1 MHVRFRR
8 RFRANSQ
15 HGVHAKREKQTRC
28 ARAFSFT
35 RTGEEKTGVVT
46 GGRRGWTGKVAET
59 EKERATGGEERA
71 FQISKGVPMIFPKRR
86 NEGGEL
92 RMAAMKS
99 DLAAGWMVNRVAPSW
114 EMCLCAAASHFLP
127 DPPAF
132 LPLSRSLS
140 LCTCIVCI
148 YARAAD
154 RSRAPLSTPALSPA
168 GICSPVY
175 MYIRL
180 YACVYISVYIWA
192 CVCVCAFVQPCVRA
206 PAGDDCHQERNC
218 IFARVTGKTEI
229 PRLTGR
235 RDSGIRTDLHSQRSF
250 HRHLTH
256 ESNGCN
262 GMVVDTERQ
271 DLCPCIRRMNL
282 SPPNPPGLS
291 FFWSPRAVTR

>member
-1 MHVRFRR
+1 
-8 RFRANSQ
+8 
-15 HGVHAKREKQTRC
+15 
-28 ARAFSFT
+28 
-35 RTGEEKTGVVT
+35 
-46 GGRRGWTGKVAET
+46 
-59 EKERATGGEERA
+59 
-71 FQISKGVPMIFPKRR
+71 MIFPKRR

-99 DLAAGWMVNRVAPSW
+99 DLAAGWMANRVAPSW
-114 EMCLCAAASHFLP
+114 EMCLCAAVSHFLSE
-127 DPPAF
+127 PPAF

-140 LCTCIVCI
+140 LRTCIVCI

-154 RSRAPLSTPALSPA
+154 RSRAPLSNPLLSPA
-168 GICSPVY
+168 AICSPVY
-175 MYIRL
+175 VYIRL
-180 YACVYISVYIWA
+180 YARVCISVYISVYMGVCM
-192 CVCVCAFVQPCVRA
+192 CVRVCAFVQPCVSA
-206 PAGDDCHQERNC
+206 PAGGDCHQERNC
-218 IFARVTGKTEI
+218 IFARVTRKTEI
-229 PRLTGR
+229 RRLTGR
-235 RDSGIRTDLHSQRSF
+235 RDSGVRTDLHSQRSF